1 MGPCKQEKLVHVREE
16 RFWGEKDLREL
27 IEEGESIEMSC
38 HFCNEKYNFSV
49 AEMQEML
56 EKIHQQKK

>member
-1 MGPCKQEKLVHVREE
+1 MSIGA
-16 RFWGEKDLREL
+16 KDLNEL

-56 EKIHQQKK
+56 EKIHQEKKLLHQTSIMKK

>member
-1 MGPCKQEKLVHVREE
+1 MHVREE